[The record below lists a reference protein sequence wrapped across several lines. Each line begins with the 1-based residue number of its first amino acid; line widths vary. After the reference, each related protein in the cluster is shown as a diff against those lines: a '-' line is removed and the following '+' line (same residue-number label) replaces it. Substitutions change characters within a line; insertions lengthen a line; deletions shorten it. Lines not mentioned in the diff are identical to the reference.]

1 MPHRH
6 TPHAFIS
13 APRLIS
19 RGFTLIEL
27 LIVVAI
33 IAIIAA
39 VAYPSYISHVT
50 KTKRVAAEACLG
62 EYANY
67 MERYYSTNM
76 RYDQD
81 SAGTPHALP
90 TLSCA
95 SDLSSDYGF
104 SFAPNTLGQST
115 YRVRAEP
122 RGVQASR
129 DTECGTVSLDQ
140 TGTKTES
147 GSGTVST
154 CW

>member
-1 MPHRH
+1 MVRRP
-6 TPHAFIS
+6 IGQ
-13 APRLIS
+13 
-19 RGFTLIEL
+19 GFTLIEL
-27 LIVVAI
+27 MIVVAI
-33 IAIIAA
+33 VSIIAA

-67 MERYYSTNM
+67 MERYYSTNL

-81 SAGTPHALP
+81 SAGVPHALP

-95 SDLSSDYGF
+95 SDQNTDYRF
-104 SFAPNTLGQST
+104 SFAPNSLGQST
-115 YRVRAEP
+115 YRLLATP
-122 RGVQASR
+122 QGTQANR

-140 TGTKTES
+140 AGTKSIS
-147 GSGTVST
+147 GSGTVRS